1 MDSQELWLA
10 CIALQ
15 QCVKSEENVP
25 LEPKIQAIEKVAS
38 DSFTFANDEF
48 IKTLLEIFPK
58 AAKSSGIPS
67 GGQLKARFTKV
78 ESMAKRT
85 ALIGDQGGSLYLYGL
100 SYLQSLLLIPR
111 VRQIPNTPTNLL
123 KQ

>member
-1 MDSQELWLA
+1 MRLL
-10 CIALQ
+10 
-15 QCVKSEENVP
+15 KTP
-25 LEPKIQAIEKVAS
+25 LLLTLIYQVLLTDRKLPTEKFFLFPLLIEKVAS

-111 VRQIPNTPTNLL
+111 VSFENIYI
-123 KQ
+123 